1 MGKLVLGF
9 CSVSRLNQWSC
20 FPLGFLHYREA
31 EAMTFFIL
39 KKSFPCK
46 DISKIPI

>member
-9 CSVSRLNQWSC
+9 CSVNRLNQWSH

-31 EAMTFFIL
+31 EAMTFIL

-46 DISKIPI
+46 DISNIPI